1 MDDRLVTEIM
11 DQEIKEMYDRIIA
24 AGTSDIPQNSD
35 PQPVPAASDDQELV
49 DNYGFPFEP
58 EGIYNSA
65 MLDFEE
71 VAEALWGLILQTHY
85 CATRYHRLSP
95 NYTLLMQILEKHI
108 KQMGSYCITQAVLE
122 QSGHE
127 FKHIKGAEL
136 KELCGMV
143 SLHFRK
149 CCRAYN
155 TIYSKDQCQDLNMMN
170 CRAYN
175 TIYSKD
181 QCQDLNMMKWI
192 FRWAALFERLKATQE
207 KIDKI
212 KSGKLKIETL
222 VETQNVYKDEPRMRR
237 DHSDKAVDPRLK
249 ASAMPIMT
257 SYTSEVKLQK
267 KAEEKRERALNREAE
282 RAKKRFEKKMERLS
296 EMSGQWSVAGDQ
308 WEGSGGQKSVQSGH
322 GIVAG
327 SQEPGPVIPQA
338 GGPPRSGPS
347 GETRRKLREKRKK
360 KK

>member
-71 VAEALWGLILQTHY
+71 VAEALWGLILQAHY

-170 CRAYN
+170 
-175 TIYSKD
+175 
-181 QCQDLNMMKWI
+181 WI

-222 VETQNVYKDEPRMRR
+222 LETQNVYKDEPRMRR

-267 KAEEKRERALNREAE
+267 KAEEKRERALQREAE
-282 RAKKRFEKKMERLS
+282 RAKKRFKKVMDRLH
-296 EMSGQWSVAGDQ
+296 EISGQWSGVGDQ
-308 WEGSGGQKSVQSGH
+308 NTVAGGQKSEQSGQWE
-322 GIVAG
+322 GISG
-327 SQEPGPVIPQA
+327 QEKGTGDQRAVNGGRESEPVIPQTGA
-338 GGPPRSGPS
+338 PPRSGPS
-347 GETRRKLREKRKK
+347 EETRIKLREKRKK

>member
-1 MDDRLVTEIM
+1 MDDRLVTEIT
-11 DQEIKEMYDRIIA
+11 DQEIKEMYDRIVA

-155 TIYSKDQCQDLNMMN
+155 TIYSKDQCQDLNMM
-170 CRAYN
+170 
-175 TIYSKD
+175 
-181 QCQDLNMMKWI
+181 KWI

-222 VETQNVYKDEPRMRR
+222 LETQNVYKDEPRMRR

-267 KAEEKRERALNREAE
+267 KAGEKRERALQREAE
-282 RAKKRFEKKMERLS
+282 RAKKRFEKVMDRL
-296 EMSGQWSVAGDQ
+296 SGQWSGAGVQNTEQSGQGSGVRDQ
-308 WEGSGGQKSVQSGH
+308 NIVQSDQRAVDGGQK
-322 GIVAG
+322 A
-327 SQEPGPVIPQA
+327 GPVIHQA
-338 GGPPRSGPS
+338 GAPPRSGPS
-347 GETRRKLREKRKK
+347 EETRRKLREKRKK
-360 KK
+360 KR